1 MDGHRLTLLLP
12 PLPDWAALFAFS
24 LHPLELATRGTVM
37 YWLLFLMFRF
47 VLRRDAG
54 SIGLAD
60 VLLLVLIADA
70 SQNAMAGEYRSIG
83 DGVVLVATIAGWN
96 WIIDWAG
103 YRSALLRRFLQAPST
118 LLVRDGQVLQGNLRR
133 ELITRDE
140 LMAAVHRE
148 GLTQLEQ
155 VRRAWMESDGSIT
168 IVPRD

>member
-1 MDGHRLTLLLP
+1 LP
-12 PLPDWAALFAFS
+12 PLPDWSEVLAFS
-24 LHPLELATRGTVM
+24 LHVLELVLRGTVM

-70 SQNAMAGEYRSIG
+70 SQNAMAGEYRSIA
-83 DGVVLVATIAGWN
+83 DGIVLVATIGSWN

-103 YRSALLRRFLQAPST
+103 YRSALLRRFLQAPAA
-118 LLVRDGQVLQGNLRR
+118 LLVRDGRVLQANLRR

-140 LMAAVHRE
+140 LMGALHRE
-148 GLTQLEQ
+148 GLTRIEQ
-155 VRRAWMESDGSIT
+155 VERAWMESDGSIT
-168 IVPRD
+168 IVPRA

>member
-1 MDGHRLTLLLP
+1 MNSLP
-12 PLPDWAALFAFS
+12 PLPDWRSVFDFS
-24 LHPLELATRGTVM
+24 LHPLELMLRGSVM

-70 SQNAMAGEYRSIG
+70 SQNAMAGEYRSLG
-83 DGVVLVATIAGWN
+83 DGVVLVATIAVWN
-96 WIIDWAG
+96 WVIDWAG
-103 YRSALLRRFLQAPST
+103 YRNAWLQRFLQAPST
-118 LLVRDGQVLQGNLRR
+118 LLVRDGRVLQVNLRR

-140 LMAAVHRE
+140 LMSALHRE

-155 VRRAWMESDGSIT
+155 VARAWMESDGSIT
-168 IVPRD
+168 VVPRD